1 MDIYL
6 KSKGSFTKSKMYFA
20 NAKIA
25 SKIDNKKVVKIV
37 EETIEKLIEASPYE
51 SIALGW
57 SYEIIQDKKGL
68 KIYFNNSYVENGANI
83 ALIVDVGH
91 ASSSGKWVSG
101 KNYIKEPVQEAYE
114 KILNEA
120 EEELKGL

>member
-1 MDIYL
+1 MDISL

-20 NAKIA
+20 NAQIA
-25 SKIDNKKVVKIV
+25 SKINNKKVIKIV

-51 SIALGW
+51 SIAKGW
-57 SYEIIQDKKGL
+57 SYEIEQNKRGL

-91 ASSSGKWVSG
+91 GTSTGKWVSG
-101 KNYIKEPVQEAYE
+101 KNYIKEPIQEAYD
-114 KILNEA
+114 KILKES
-120 EEELKGL
+120 EEEFKSL

>member
-1 MDIYL
+1 MDISL

-25 SKIDNKKVVKIV
+25 SKINNKKVIKIV

-51 SIALGW
+51 SIAKCW
-57 SYEIIQDKKGL
+57 SYEIEQNKRGL
-68 KIYFNNSYVENGANI
+68 KIYINNSYVENGANI

-91 ASSSGKWVSG
+91 GTSNGKWVSG
-101 KNYIKEPVQEAYE
+101 KNYIKEPIQEAYD
-114 KILNEA
+114 KILKEA
-120 EEELKGL
+120 EEEFKSL